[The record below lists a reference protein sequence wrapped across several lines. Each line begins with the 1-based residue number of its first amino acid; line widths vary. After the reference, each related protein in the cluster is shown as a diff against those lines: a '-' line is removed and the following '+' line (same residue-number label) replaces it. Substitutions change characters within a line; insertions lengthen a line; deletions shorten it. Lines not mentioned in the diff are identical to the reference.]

1 MKVFLIG
8 FSFTKCKCKLFYITD
23 INPLHRNLEMKKL
36 NHCQLNKV
44 KKTYNNNNTLTD
56 VLSLEASV
64 SYSGVHQYW
73 HPW

>member
-1 MKVFLIG
+1 MNVFLIG

-44 KKTYNNNNTLTD
+44 KKNL
-56 VLSLEASV
+56 
-64 SYSGVHQYW
+64 
-73 HPW
+73 